1 MQTITLLRVENARSG
16 RGIYQDIV
24 DGVYDDVPDDGPQN
38 RPMAYGDLELIRRF
52 GDSFDPIG
60 VAKQRWG
67 DAQHAFAS
75 MTQLL
80 RWWKHTS
87 LQRMRDDGARLC
99 VYVVPCD
106 RAIVGDTQVLFDPAS
121 VIATYE
127 LEV

>member
-16 RGIYQDIV
+16 RGIYQDSV
-24 DGVYDDVPDDGPQN
+24 AGVYDESPARFNGRPTPDEDDQLVSVTQSV
-38 RPMAYGDLELIRRF
+38 Y
-52 GDSFDPIG
+52 PID

-67 DAQHAFAS
+67 NAKHAFAS

-80 RWWKHTS
+80 RWWKHSS
-87 LQRMRDDGARLC
+87 LQRMRDDGARLR

-106 RAIVGDTQVLFDPAS
+106 RAIVGNTQVLFDPAS

-127 LEV
+127 LGV

>member
-16 RGIYQDIV
+16 RGIYQDTV
-24 DGVYDDVPDDGPQN
+24 NGVYDDVPDDGQN
-38 RPMAYGDLELIRRF
+38 RPMAYGDLGLIRRS
-52 GDSFDPIG
+52 GDSFDPLH
-60 VAKQRWG
+60 AERYRWG

-80 RWWKHTS
+80 RWWKHSS

-106 RAIVGDTQVLFDPAS
+106 RAIVGNTQVLFDPAS

>member
-24 DGVYDDVPDDGPQN
+24 DGVYDDVPYVG
-38 RPMAYGDLELIRRF
+38 RPMPDQDDRLVSIAQSENPVD
-52 GDSFDPIG
+52 

-67 DAQHAFAS
+67 DAKHAFAS

-106 RAIVGDTQVLFDPAS
+106 RAIVGNTQVLFDPAS

-127 LEV
+127 LGV

>member
-16 RGIYQDIV
+16 RGIYQDMV
-24 DGVYDDVPDDGPQN
+24 AGVYDDLPSGPNDG
-38 RPMAYGDLELIRRF
+38 RPMPDQDDRLVSIAQSEN
-52 GDSFDPIG
+52 P
-60 VAKQRWG
+60 VAVARQRWG

-106 RAIVGDTQVLFDPAS
+106 RAIVGNTQVLFDPAS

-127 LEV
+127 LGV

>member
-16 RGIYQDIV
+16 RGIYQDLV
-24 DGVYDDVPDDGPQN
+24 KGVNDDVPDDGHD
-38 RPMAYGDLELIRRF
+38 RPTAYNDPELIRQF
-52 GDSFDPIG
+52 GDSFDPLR
-60 VAKQRWG
+60 AARYRWG

-80 RWWKHTS
+80 RWWKHSS

-106 RAIVGDTQVLFDPAS
+106 RVIVGNTQVLFDPAS
-121 VIATYE
+121 VIATHE

>member
-1 MQTITLLRVENARSG
+1 MQTITLLRVENAQSG
-16 RGIYQDIV
+16 RGIYQDMV
-24 DGVYDDVPDDGPQN
+24 AGVYDNPPARFN
-38 RPMAYGDLELIRRF
+38 SRPMPHQDDQLVSITQSIF
-52 GDSFDPIG
+52 PVD

-87 LQRMRDDGARLC
+87 LQRMRDDGARLR

-106 RAIVGDTQVLFDPAS
+106 RAIVGNTQVLFDPAS

-127 LEV
+127 LKV